1 MDSQS
6 SCVSAVSAASSVAEE
21 CGLNLEDPDLL
32 TALEETEA
40 EYFLDWFDQ
49 LEEPE
54 EMETDQPNEEEEEV
68 AGLPEATAAEFPSL
82 SEKDAIFMQQG
93 RCCTKRCVTRF
104 DEQEVIENRLT
115 FVEMDTEVRNRYILF
130 YIQSCTQS
138 TRTHTET
145 VPSKGHASKERE
157 RAHTRFYFHGVEV
170 CQKFFLFLYA
180 ISKNILCEL
189 SKFYDI
195 SPVASRLSKE
205 HGNKKRLP
213 SNTLSLESK
222 QDARQF
228 ILAYANKH
236 CIPLPGRMPTVTN
249 FAEQQLPSDV
259 TKAGVYREY
268 ITACQQAEKRPLSLT
283 LFKEL
288 WPANIHVMKPESDI
302 CSTCQKNNRLIFR
315 SPNQSDE
322 LKTQRVQHQQEH
334 LR

>member
-1 MDSQS
+1 MGCRHIMDSQS

-82 SEKDAIFMQQG
+82 SGKDAILIQQG

-130 YIQSCTQS
+130 YIQSCAQT

-157 RAHTRFYFHGVEV
+157 RELTHGFTSMGLRCARSSSFSCMPSQRTYCVSLV
-170 CQKFFLFLYA
+170 NTMTYHQWLLVSQRVMGTIRGSLQTLYPWRV
-180 ISKNILCEL
+180 S
-189 SKFYDI
+189 
-195 SPVASRLSKE
+195 
-205 HGNKKRLP
+205 
-213 SNTLSLESK
+213 
-222 QDARQF
+222 
-228 ILAYANKH
+228 
-236 CIPLPGRMPTVTN
+236 RMPASLLWHMPTSTA
-249 FAEQQLPSDV
+249 FLCQA
-259 TKAGVYREY
+259 
-268 ITACQQAEKRPLSLT
+268 ACQL
-283 LFKEL
+283 
-288 WPANIHVMKPESDI
+288 
-302 CSTCQKNNRLIFR
+302 
-315 SPNQSDE
+315 
-322 LKTQRVQHQQEH
+322 
-334 LR
+334 